1 MSPFSVA
8 LRQLRAE
15 LELAQGEFAALLG
28 FRQAY
33 ISALECGT
41 KLPKDDELVRKMVEV
56 LNLGSAQETMLRQA
70 VNVSRRFDLPPPGA
84 PAAAYNYFAQLSEA
98 LPTLSSADF
107 KALSAVLDSMRRAGR
122 TAGAPEALD
131 RYGAEK
137 EIPM

>member
-15 LELAQGEFAALLG
+15 LELAQGELASRLG

-41 KLPKDDELVRKMVEV
+41 KLPKNDELVRKIVDA
-56 LNLGSAQETMLRQA
+56 LDLDPAQENMLRQA
-70 VNVSRRFDLPPPGA
+70 FAVSRRFDLPPPGA

-107 KALSAVLDSMRRAGR
+107 KALSAVLDSMCRTSRAATSPSPRQRG
-122 TAGAPEALD
+122 T
-131 RYGAEK
+131 EK